1 MTVETEHWQM
11 NATMFRCLTAFL
23 EATRETE
30 RQLILGPLE
39 RRLERDMMH
48 AFREQERRFL
58 RLFTRLRRFWPE
70 PVLQEAVEPR
80 DWEPLLTLA
89 ELRTLR
95 LFEQPLNAMARRALQ
110 HGARAAIADVGLG
123 LSFDLA
129 HPEAVA
135 YLQRVPLRIAGINET
150 TRDEIRRIIV
160 QGVEEGW
167 SYDRTARAIQQKFA
181 AFSTPS
187 PQQAIRSRAHLI
199 AVTETGDAY
208 AHGSLIVGHDLQRAG
223 LTMQKKWLD
232 TGDERECPICQG
244 NAGEGWIPLDQA
256 FSSGHDAPTAH
267 PACRCDVQ
275 QQAVLAT

>member
-1 MTVETEHWQM
+1 MTL
-11 NATMFRCLTAFL
+11 ATLLPAITAVL

-48 AFREQERRFL
+48 AFAQQERRFL
-58 RLFTRLRRFWPE
+58 RLFSSLRKLWPA
-70 PVLQEAVEPR
+70 PVVEAIEPR

-95 LFEQPLNAMARRALQ
+95 LFEEPLSAMARQALQ

-129 HPEAVA
+129 HPEAVR
-135 YLQRVPLRIAGINET
+135 YLQQVTLRIAGINET
-150 TRDEIRRIIV
+150 TRAEIRNILV
-160 QGVEEGW
+160 KGTEQGW
-167 SYDRTARAIQQKFA
+167 SYDRVAREIQEKFA
-181 AFSTPS
+181 SFRTPT

-208 AHGSLIVGHDLQRAG
+208 AQGSLIVGHDLQRAG
-223 LTMQKKWLD
+223 LTMQKMALD
-232 TGDERECPICQG
+232 VGDERECPTCQG
-244 NAGEGWIPLDQA
+244 NAAQGWIPLDQP
-256 FSSGHDAPTAH
+256 FSSGHDAPTFH
-267 PACRCDVQ
+267 PSCRCDVTQ
-275 QQAVLAT
+275 RAVLA